1 MRPQVMQDG
10 GERLV
15 WAHGD
20 GVALLAFA
28 DEDPQHDEA
37 RTCRAN
43 AETLARDDE
52 AAQVAVRV
60 LQINV
65 ELRAF
70 RQPGHGERKD
80 AVVPR
85 QRLHL

>member
-1 MRPQVMQDG
+1 MQDG

-20 GVALLAFA
+20 GVALLALA

-52 AAQVAVRV
+52 AA
-60 LQINV
+60 
-65 ELRAF
+65 
-70 RQPGHGERKD
+70 
-80 AVVPR
+80 
-85 QRLHL
+85 